1 MNYRFRIPYES
12 DYLCFENNEY
22 KGLYSDLIKVDV
34 YRWYDIP
41 IVPNTPPTIYD
52 TVINI
57 LNDTS
62 DVADLIISNISLPT
76 DNNTVSDTTASI
88 NLQTKETIKTKQ
100 DKEKEGENKMIN
112 KTNNSTNIRCKKCG
126 APMIVKISSYGTKF
140 LGCSNYPKCY
150 YSESYY
156 ENKPEQTLLEKMLE
170 AYGLKG
176 IYINENNGTI
186 TAVRSDGSS
195 FSAKVSG
202 DDEFDP
208 RIGVALVL
216 GYSIMHSKSSF
227 NNAVKELMN
236 SKQFHIAKKEPKA
249 KKKDDDKKENN

>member
-12 DYLCFENNEY
+12 DYLCFEDNEY

-41 IVPNTPPTIYD
+41 IIPNISISTEDNNIIVAD
-52 TVINI
+52 TSVIN
-57 LNDTS
+57 L
-62 DVADLIISNISLPT
+62 L
-76 DNNTVSDTTASI
+76 
-88 NLQTKETIKTKQ
+88 TKETKQ
-100 DKEKEGENKMIN
+100 DKEEKGENKMTNNIN
-112 KTNNSTNIRCKKCG
+112 KTNIRCKKCG
-126 APMIVKISSYGTKF
+126 APMVIKMSRYGTKF

-156 ENKPEQTLLEKMLE
+156 ENKPEQTLLEQMLE

-202 DDEFDP
+202 NDEFDP

>member
-22 KGLYSDLIKVDV
+22 KGLYSDLIKEDFFS
-34 YRWYDIP
+34 WYAIP
-41 IVPNTPPTIYD
+41 IVSS
-52 TVINI
+52 I
-57 LNDTS
+57 LTNTS
-62 DVADLIISNISLPT
+62 DISLPT
-76 DNNTVSDTTASI
+76 AVELVVSNDSLPIEDNSICDTTASM
-88 NLQTKETIKTKQ
+88 NLQTKENKQ
-100 DKEKEGENKMIN
+100 DKEEKGENKMIN

-126 APMIVKISSYGTKF
+126 APMIVKISRYGTKF
-140 LGCSNYPKCY
+140 LGCSDYPKCY

-176 IYINENNGTI
+176 IYINENNETI

-249 KKKDDDKKENN
+249 KKKDNDDKKENN

>member
-22 KGLYSDLIKVDV
+22 KGLYSDLIKEDF
-34 YRWYDIP
+34 YSWYAIP
-41 IVPNTPPTIYD
+41 IVPSILT
-52 TVINI
+52 NI
-57 LNDTS
+57 S
-62 DVADLIISNISLPT
+62 DISLPT
-76 DNNTVSDTTASI
+76 AVELVVSNDSLPIEDNSVCDTTASM
-88 NLQTKETIKTKQ
+88 NLQTKENKQ
-100 DKEKEGENKMIN
+100 DKEEKGENKMIN

-126 APMIVKISSYGTKF
+126 APMVIQISRYGTKF

-150 YSESYY
+150 YAESYC
-156 ENKPEQTLLEKMLE
+156 ENKPEPTSLEKMLE
-170 AYGLKG
+170 AYDLKG

-186 TAVRSDGSS
+186 TAVRSDGSN

>member
-1 MNYRFRIPYES
+1 MNYRFRIPYAS

-34 YRWYDIP
+34 YRWYAIP
-41 IVPNTPPTIYD
+41 IVSSILTNTS
-52 TVINI
+52 N
-57 LNDTS
+57 TS
-62 DVADLIISNISLPT
+62 DISLPT
-76 DNNTVSDTTASI
+76 AVELVVSNDSLPIEDNSVCDTTASM
-88 NLQTKETIKTKQ
+88 NLQTKENKQ
-100 DKEKEGENKMIN
+100 DKEDKEKEGENKMIN

-126 APMIVKISSYGTKF
+126 APMVIKISSYGTKF

-186 TAVRSDGSS
+186 TAVRSEGSS